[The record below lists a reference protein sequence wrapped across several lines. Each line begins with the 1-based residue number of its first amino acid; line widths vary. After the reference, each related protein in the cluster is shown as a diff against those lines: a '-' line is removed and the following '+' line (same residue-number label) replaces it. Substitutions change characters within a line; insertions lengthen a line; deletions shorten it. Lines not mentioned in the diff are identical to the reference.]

1 MAADFLFPQP
11 PLVLLAPVTKGWVDQ
26 SIFKCKSIA
35 QHYWGNPFRTCR
47 CIPCIWSRPAVFRC
61 DNGKWINDSSG
72 HQFQGNAYLNKE
84 IKWKKTNS
92 TLWILISQ
100 AWIVPCSSVLPERR
114 QRSTV
119 NLPLLLEL
127 AGYLAFIQTI
137 SLILYTHS
145 SEGVVISTK
154 VPGYFT
160 DAGRFYT
167 ASPMNRIFLKIW
179 LNSFHSDLKSQSNW
193 LSIATSDSVSSFVEC
208 EPEGLGYL

>member
-1 MAADFLFPQP
+1 M
-11 PLVLLAPVTKGWVDQ
+11 
-26 SIFKCKSIA
+26 
-35 QHYWGNPFRTCR
+35 QHCWESPFRTCR
-47 CIPCIWSRPAVFRC
+47 CIPCIWSRPAGFRC

-127 AGYLAFIQTI
+127 AGYLLFMQTI
-137 SLILYTHS
+137 FLTLYTHS
-145 SEGVVISTK
+145 SEGVVISAK
-154 VPGYFT
+154 VPDYFT

-167 ASPMNRIFLKIW
+167 ASPMNRIFFKYGSILFTVIW
-179 LNSFHSDLKSQSNW
+179 NHSPTDWALQ
-193 LSIATSDSVSSFVEC
+193 LQIVSSFVEC
-208 EPEGLGYL
+208 EPEGLEYL